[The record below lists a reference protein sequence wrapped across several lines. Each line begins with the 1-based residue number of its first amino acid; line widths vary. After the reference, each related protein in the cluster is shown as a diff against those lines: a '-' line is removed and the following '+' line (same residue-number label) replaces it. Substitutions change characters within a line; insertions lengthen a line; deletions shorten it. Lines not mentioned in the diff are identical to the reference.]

1 MAISDAYRRGYR
13 RAIADAAEL
22 AFKRKIVCED
32 AANGYEA
39 TKPNDKYW
47 AASERC
53 AAREAG
59 LIWEEILKMKP
70 IAK

>member
-1 MAISDAYRRGYR
+1 MAISEAYRRGYK

-22 AFKRKIVCED
+22 AFQRKIVCED
-32 AANGYEA
+32 AAEKYDK
-39 TKPNDKYW
+39 TKANDKYW

-59 LIWEEILKMKP
+59 HIWEEVLKLKP
-70 IAK
+70 GKE